1 MMCRLA
7 TSILIAACLGASA
20 AGAVETPRPG
30 SADPRI
36 KTIDYDPQQ
45 VVRIV
50 GVFRTAT
57 QIRFAAEESI
67 LHVALGDTSAWEVAA
82 ETNILFA
89 KPTVGRSPTNLIVT
103 TRTANGETRHYTFEL
118 TTRSGPT
125 ARNAPDTFFVV
136 QFRYPQAERA
146 KVQAALS
153 AEAQVLEQRVLQLK
167 LERAVL
173 AGPRNLAYALQG
185 SAAIAPS
192 EVTDNGRFTVLRFP
206 GAQPVPA
213 VYVFAKAAR
222 CCASSTSPSSP
233 PAAPPGRRPQ
243 RPTSTAP
250 QRGSLPNERSANLS
264 RPIRPAAR
272 PNHLADRRTADGRTR
287 QGRGVRGPSRRGG
300 RGGARDVER
309 RAVPARE
316 QAPRNARSP
325 GG

>member
-1 MMCRLA
+1 MCRLA

-213 VYVFAKAAR
+213 VYVVAADGSEALVPFDVR
-222 CCASSTSPSSP
+222 GEFLVVHQTAAQLRLRKGREVLCIFNLAFQPAGRSTGTAT
-233 PAAPPGRRPQ
+233 AAPDVDR
-243 RPTSTAP
+243 TTA
-250 QRGSLPNERSANLS
+250 GE
-264 RPIRPAAR
+264 
-272 PNHLADRRTADGRTR
+272 
-287 QGRGVRGPSRRGG
+287 PSK
-300 RGGARDVER
+300 
-309 RAVPARE
+309 
-316 QAPRNARSP
+316 
-325 GG
+325 